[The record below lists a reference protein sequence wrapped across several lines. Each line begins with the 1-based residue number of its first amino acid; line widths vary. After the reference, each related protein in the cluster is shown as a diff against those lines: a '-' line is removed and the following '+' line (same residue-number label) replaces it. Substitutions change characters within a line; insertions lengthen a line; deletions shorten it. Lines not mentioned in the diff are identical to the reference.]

1 MELLTEPQ
9 LGALA
14 FGVAKLAFVAGL
26 AGALTA
32 LGILR
37 GVYAVAGFFAER
49 TVKAAR
55 IRAAR
60 SRATAPAV
68 AVMPAPGAPD
78 PSDPPGHYCTE
89 NYSTHDWV
97 GGVCVTCGGRADWER
112 ASC

>member
-37 GVYAVAGFFAER
+37 GVYAVAGFFAKR

-60 SRATAPAV
+60 SRATTAPV
-68 AVMPAPGAPD
+68 AVEKPGAFCHER
-78 PSDPPGHYCTE
+78 GHLHVYDGAVCAVCGW
-89 NYSTHDWV
+89 HDQT
-97 GGVCVTCGGRADWER
+97 GI
-112 ASC
+112 